1 MTRTAFITGATS
13 GFGRAAAKRFIE
25 AGWQVVACGRR
36 ADRLQALRDELKA
49 ILTQSLG
56 AGA

>member
-36 ADRLQALRDELKA
+36 ADRETQIALIDHIRDA
-49 ILTQSLG
+49 RR
-56 AGA
+56 A